1 MSRVQWPDD
10 WYRWPA
16 RGHSQPGEG
25 GRWARPV
32 GRVWLGRSDRHP
44 GHWWKDEA
52 PLNVAAGVGASF
64 HDRWRGANH
73 VEQIVA
79 PAISQIPSPQFRG
92 QAVTTK
98 KPTLSLAGGL
108 AGWPQSGG
116 HCLLHDVWSWNF
128 QYEWEA
134 FMSILSEK
142 AHPERPVM
150 VALDTEFPGFLLED
164 HPFAPRSARYTA
176 LRENVDYL
184 WPIQFGL
191 AVADSDG
198 APLGA
203 WTFNLSFNL
212 ATSLYS
218 EDSVRFLQAAGV
230 DFPRHAVEGIEPS
243 TLAWKLSRS
252 PLVGMHRNSP
262 EWVTFS
268 GWYDWGYLL
277 KLVTGNPMPYD
288 INAFDELLS
297 TLCPTR
303 KELRDLLP
311 RGSLDALLGSHGLRR
326 LGPAHTAGSDAL
338 ATLELFLHVR
348 MNGTNEEAAK
358 ALTLADGKALIDPV
372 APSDDIADAENSGT
386 STATGTTDDAQASS
400 RDVSADVENEP
411 CVSEAGSHSGSEPW
425 KQISDEEP
433 ELWEVPHR
441 HHHRLELRGLR
452 RVRHR
457 HRGPRHRYVDDG
469 PPFPVPHRWHFD
481 STVTERSRPL
491 SERILEFI
499 DIDNEVWEPVLKV
512 FHATGYTSLFFI
524 IAIFTLTVF
533 SALYLL
539 L

>member
-1 MSRVQWPDD
+1 
-10 WYRWPA
+10 
-16 RGHSQPGEG
+16 
-25 GRWARPV
+25 
-32 GRVWLGRSDRHP
+32 
-44 GHWWKDEA
+44 
-52 PLNVAAGVGASF
+52 
-64 HDRWRGANH
+64 
-73 VEQIVA
+73 
-79 PAISQIPSPQFRG
+79 
-92 QAVTTK
+92 
-98 KPTLSLAGGL
+98 
-108 AGWPQSGG
+108 
-116 HCLLHDVWSWNF
+116 
-128 QYEWEA
+128 
-134 FMSILSEK
+134 MSILCEK
-142 AHPERPVM
+142 AHPERPVT

-191 AVADSDG
+191 AVADSEG

-218 EDSVRFLQAAGV
+218 EDSVRLLQAAGV
-230 DFPRHAVEGIEPS
+230 DFPRHAVEGIEPA
-243 TLAWKLSRS
+243 TLAWRLSRS
-252 PLVGMHRNSP
+252 PLLGTHRNSP

-297 TLCPTR
+297 TWCPTR

-338 ATLELFLHVR
+338 ATLELFLHVQ
-348 MNGTNEEAAK
+348 MNGTNEEAVSAK
-358 ALTLADGKALIDPV
+358 ALTLADAK
-372 APSDDIADAENSGT
+372 PSDDERNDGHDGHDVADAANSGT
-386 STATGTTDDAQASS
+386 STTTGTTDDAQASS

-411 CVSEAGSHSGSEPW
+411 CASDAGSHSGSEPW

-433 ELWEVPHR
+433 ELWMIPHR
-441 HHHRLELRGLR
+441 HHHRSELRGGLR

-457 HRGPRHRYVDDG
+457 HRGPRPRYADDG
-469 PPFPVPHRWHFD
+469 PFPVPHRWRYD
-481 STVTERSRPL
+481 SSVVRERPRPL

>member
-1 MSRVQWPDD
+1 MRETNDRWWKHESFNPEWAQSAHSVQPP
-10 WYRWPA
+10 RRLFTA
-16 RGHSQPGEG
+16 Q
-25 GRWARPV
+25 PV
-32 GRVWLGRSDRHP
+32 G
-44 GHWWKDEA
+44 
-52 PLNVAAGVGASF
+52 
-64 HDRWRGANH
+64 
-73 VEQIVA
+73 QIVTP

-92 QAVTTK
+92 STAATERQST
-98 KPTLSLAGGL
+98 GL
-108 AGWPQSGG
+108 PFRSSSGL
-116 HCLLHDVWSWNF
+116 LLHDVWSWNF

-134 FMSILSEK
+134 FMSLLAGK
-142 AHPERPVM
+142 GQQERPMM

-191 AVADSDG
+191 AVADGAG

-252 PLVGMHRNSP
+252 PLVGSHSESP

-288 INAFDELLS
+288 IAAFDEMLS
-297 TLCPTR
+297 SLCPTR

-311 RGSLDALLGSHGLRR
+311 RGSLDALLGSHGLKRV
-326 LGPAHTAGSDAL
+326 GPAHTAGSDAL

-348 MNGTNEEAAK
+348 NEEVALAA
-358 ALTLADGKALIDPV
+358 LADATEAKT
-372 APSDDIADAENSGT
+372 DDTANSGT

-400 RDVSADVENEP
+400 RDVSADVDNENQ
-411 CVSEAGSHSGSEPW
+411 SELGSQSGSETW
-425 KQISDEEP
+425 KQVSDEEP
-433 ELWEVPHR
+433 EVWEVTHR
-441 HHHRLELRGLR
+441 HHRLELRSLR

-457 HRGPRHRYVDDG
+457 HRGPRHRYMEDPWRNNG
-469 PPFPVPHRWHFD
+469 HYFPEPELVQDH
-481 STVTERSRPL
+481 SL
-491 SERILEFI
+491 SLRILEFL

-512 FHATGYTSLFFI
+512 FHATGYASLFFI